1 MNVELKM
8 KAICAGKNV
17 QTGSDGKT
25 EFYSLAVVQN
35 GQAGNLSCGKEVF
48 ESVLSEGQMM
58 DVYDFTCVYRD
69 GQYKNLKIVHAG
81 KSDSNG
87 AAAGG
92 SSQSTA
98 SRDKN
103 K

>member
-1 MNVELKM
+1 MNIELKM
-8 KAICAGKNV
+8 KAICAGKQV

-25 EFYSLAVVQN
+25 DFYSLAIVQN

-48 ESVLSEGQMM
+48 DSVLSEGQLME
-58 DVYDFTCVYRD
+58 VYDFTCVYRD
-69 GQYKNLKIVHAG
+69 GQYKNLRIVHAG

-87 AAAGG
+87 VSGG

-98 SRDKN
+98 RDK